1 MFSYALSEDTDKEE
15 DKTPATFDN
24 ELTLMTS
31 SMAKAKLSAKDVH
44 APKMG
49 PVLTASMIGNSVSKS
64 ALSIL
69 KQSLPA

>member
-1 MFSYALSEDTDKEE
+1 MFSFALSEDEGKEE
-15 DKTPATFDN
+15 DKSAEYDN
-24 ELTLMTS
+24 DLTVMTS